1 MRLVFPFVL
10 DSVPGVDGG
19 ALWLQRE
26 RFALVARTS
35 PAGGVVRL
43 VAGEETRSREA
54 GQDAEMA
61 ARHLVAR
68 HLVVSRAALEGCA
81 AIGPGCVEQRSHGES
96 AFGGEYTLSG

>member
-10 DSVPGVDGG
+10 DSVPKCGRRRSVV
-19 ALWLQRE
+19 AE
-26 RFALVARTS
+26 RTVC
-35 PAGGVVRL
+35 AGGEDFAGWRVVRL

-68 HLVVSRAALEGCA
+68 HLVVSRAALKGCA
-81 AIGPGCVEQRSHGES
+81 AIGPGCVEQRSHG
-96 AFGGEYTLSG
+96 GVCLWR